1 MDVFLRGL
9 SALLIIAL
17 PLALGAFLIRRWHLG
32 WGLAFVGAVTFLLSQ
47 VAHIPFNGQ
56 LLNPLLARLGF
67 GTGAGAPAVGPLAVA
82 AVLLGLSAG
91 VFEEGARFLIYRF
104 WIRRARTYREG
115 VLFGLGHGGAEA
127 IAIGVLAI
135 LQHAQAYAL
144 RGQDLS
150 TVVPADQVAAAE
162 AALAQY
168 WATPAPIFLLGAVE
182 RASALAVQ
190 ITLAVLVLQA
200 FTRRG
205 GALWLLGAVLWHAAV
220 DAAAV
225 FAGSL
230 WGATQASLPGA
241 IATEILIAAFAVAS
255 LVILLRLRPASA
267 DMAIAPPSA
276 PPPVALPKDA
286 PVRPERLDDTRYTR

>member
-9 SALLIIAL
+9 SALLMIAL
-17 PLALGAFLIRRWHLG
+17 PLALGVYFTRRWHQG
-32 WGLAFVGAVTFLLSQ
+32 WGLALVGAVTFLLSQ
-47 VAHIPFNGQ
+47 VGHIPFNGQ

-67 GTGAGAPAVGPLAVA
+67 GTGLGTPAVGPLAVA

-91 VFEEGARFLIYRF
+91 LFEEGARFLVYRF
-104 WIRRARTYREG
+104 WIRRARTYRDG

-150 TVVPADQVAAAE
+150 TVVPPDQLAAAE

-182 RASALAVQ
+182 RASALTVQ
-190 ITLAVLVLQA
+190 ITLAVLVLQT

-205 GALWLLGAVLWHAAV
+205 GALWLLGAILWHAAV
-220 DAAAV
+220 DAGAV

-230 WGATQASLPGA
+230 WGVGQGSVSGA
-241 IATEILIAAFAVAS
+241 IATEILVAAFAVTS
-255 LVILLRLRPASA
+255 LVILLRLRPASVES
-267 DMAIAPPSA
+267 PA
-276 PPPVALPKDA
+276 PPPLAPPIELPKDA
-286 PVRPERLDDTRYTR
+286 SVRPERLDDTRYSR